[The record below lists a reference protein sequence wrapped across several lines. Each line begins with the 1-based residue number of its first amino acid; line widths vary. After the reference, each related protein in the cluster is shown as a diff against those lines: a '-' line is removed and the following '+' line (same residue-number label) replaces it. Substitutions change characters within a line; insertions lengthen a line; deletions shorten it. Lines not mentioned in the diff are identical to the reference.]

1 MPISFTGQQQF
12 SYFLSRHLENVP
24 NVTSSHL
31 QTLPNYCLQVKH
43 LYWFKVNVP
52 ESLVKS
58 ELRKFHSFI
67 KRLGRKSQLRLNT
80 RKNVSAYKTS
90 SQALFLSWYLFNKYS
105 LILLGALLTLSH
117 SNTLKKFLFKSSSR
131 FYTWFSLL
139 WILCHHNVHRRV

>member
-80 RKNVSAYKTS
+80 RIIKCLSLQNIITGIVSKLIFVQQIFTNS
-90 SQALFLSWYLFNKYS
+90 VRCSTHIISFKLSEE
-105 LILLGALLTLSH
+105 ILVQI
-117 SNTLKKFLFKSSSR
+117 LK
-131 FYTWFSLL
+131 
-139 WILCHHNVHRRV
+139 

>member
-80 RKNVSAYKTS
+80 RIIKCLSLQNIITGIVSKLIFVQQIFTNS
-90 SQALFLSWYLFNKYS
+90 VRCSTHIISLKLSEE
-105 LILLGALLTLSH
+105 ILVQI
-117 SNTLKKFLFKSSSR
+117 LK
-131 FYTWFSLL
+131 
-139 WILCHHNVHRRV
+139 